1 MRRKIAAGIDIGT
14 HQVKVMVAEGAM
26 QGEKMVAKIIGTG
39 FSESKGLRHGYI
51 LNQNDVVKAI
61 RTAVS
66 QAEKTAAVPIKKA
79 AVSIGGIGLSSI
91 TSLGSAIISKAD
103 SEVTNL
109 DMEKAM
115 ASSQNAIPA
124 AALINRKIIHTIPL
138 QYKIDGKQLLG
149 SKPTG
154 LKGTKLETKVLY
166 ITCLE
171 NHISDLVESVEE
183 AGVEVL
189 NVVAAPIA
197 ASLVALSKTQKV
209 AGCVLANI
217 GAETVSVV
225 VFENNVPVSLEI
237 FPIGSNDIT
246 NDIALGLKVPLEEA
260 EKIKLGALTGADF
273 PKKKLDD
280 IVAARLSD
288 IFELIEAHLKKIGRS
303 GLLPGGIILTGGGA
317 GIGIL
322 EELAEAS
329 LKLPSR
335 IASMNW
341 GGNVRDSIRDAS
353 WSVAYG
359 LCRLTLSDDDE
370 ENNLGV
376 EMAGRAKTGF
386 VNFIKQFLP

>member
-1 MRRKIAAGIDIGT
+1 
-14 HQVKVMVAEGAM
+14 M